1 MGSPAEMKIDD
12 IEKIILQVVDEALA
26 IGPGYAQE
34 GYVIRT
40 TWEKIGSP
48 PGVEAQQ
55 RILDVWYRLLR
66 EGKIVWG
73 YDMANPGAPFFHKP
87 VS

>member
-1 MGSPAEMKIDD
+1 MNSSE
-12 IEKIILQVVDEALA
+12 IERIIWQVVHEALE

-40 TWEKIGSP
+40 TWEKLGSP
-48 PGVEAQQ
+48 HDLKLEQN
-55 RILDVWYRLLR
+55 ILDVWYRLVR
-66 EGKIVWG
+66 EGQIVWG
-73 YDMANPGAPFFHKP
+73 YDVSNPGAPFFHKP